1 MIIQPQDITF
11 DKEPFSMLIYGS
23 PNIGK
28 TTLAMT
34 APNPLL
40 IDLEHGY
47 KRTSPAHRCQV
58 SWPTNPNMHPYE
70 EIKADVEN
78 ADAYET
84 IIFDTGA
91 ALIQLMKDWAAKKKG
106 TVLRN
111 GEFDM
116 RRGFGVVNAEFE
128 SLTSYIKNVLKKN
141 IIYLFHPV
149 ESQDN
154 AGNSYIRLMCEG
166 KVKNTVWNSCDFGAY
181 YQYIGNKRT
190 LCFQQTDEYFTK
202 HCHRIDQNLTV
213 PEFPADRRSAFLT
226 DEVFSKAHANIEEEN
241 KFYAAEK
248 EQYKLVM
255 DSAKQMIETIT
266 DAESAT
272 RVCKDILALKHALTS
287 KKECSNML
295 KQKASSLGLRYNK
308 STDSYIPKEDQSSG
322 AV

>member
-1 MIIQPQDITF
+1 MIIQPENITF
-11 DKEPFSMLIYGS
+11 EKEPFSLLLYGS

-34 APNPLL
+34 SPNPLL

-47 KRTSPAHRCQV
+47 KRTNPAHRCQV
-58 SWPTNPNMHPYE
+58 SWPTNQSMHPYE

-78 ADAYET
+78 ASAYET

-141 IIYLFHPV
+141 IIYIFHPT
-149 ESQDN
+149 ETQDN

-181 YQYIGNKRT
+181 YQYIGNQRT

-202 HCHRIDQNLTV
+202 RCHGIDQNIIV
-213 PEFPADRRSAFLT
+213 PEFPSDRRSTFLA
-226 DEVFSKAHANIEEEN
+226 DEVFNKALVNIETEN
-241 KFYAAEK
+241 KFYAVEREQYERVMETVHAMVNSVVDVETANRAANDLPGLAHAITSMHEARALLAEK
-248 EQYKLVM
+248 
-255 DSAKQMIETIT
+255 
-266 DAESAT
+266 T
-272 RVCKDILALKHALTS
+272 R
-287 KKECSNML
+287 
-295 KQKASSLGLRYNK
+295 SLGLTYSK
-308 STDSYIPKEDQSSG
+308 SAGGYIAKEEKE
-322 AV
+322 A